1 VPFAIKINAVGILDV
16 FLLDFSSLL
25 VKKYGRSGDEVV
37 DLKQEV
43 IALPLRQYISQKG
56 RSSCDYSWHELG
68 AHVLLVVYIFSVAC
82 RR

>member
-1 VPFAIKINAVGILDV
+1 VPSAIKINAVGILDV

-43 IALPLRQYISQKG
+43 IALPLRQY
-56 RSSCDYSWHELG
+56 WHLPKRK
-68 AHVLLVVYIFSVAC
+68 VIM
-82 RR
+82 